1 MHTIY
6 DLNNTMRSFS
16 VSSLLFF
23 SLVCESVCVY
33 WLSCVGLK
41 LTMTS
46 MRPKHAMQTRGCAF
60 FLANIC
66 SRFHLQ
72 TLFHGTDGLY
82 TCHTTNIMRNVTSGT
97 IFCSHMRINVY
108 CRCIY
113 PKQNSTHQTD
123 TQTHRR
129 MRRKK
134 RQLKRNALYYW
145 GIILTHKE

>member
-46 MRPKHAMQTRGCAF
+46 MRPKHAMQTRGCTF
-60 FLANIC
+60 FWQIFAPVCIC
-66 SRFHLQ
+66 KLYFMGQ
-72 TLFHGTDGLY
+72 TG
-82 TCHTTNIMRNVTSGT
+82 HTTNIMRNVTSGT
-97 IFCSHMRINVY
+97 IFRSHMRINVY

-134 RQLKRNALYYW
+134 RQLKRNALYY
-145 GIILTHKE
+145 